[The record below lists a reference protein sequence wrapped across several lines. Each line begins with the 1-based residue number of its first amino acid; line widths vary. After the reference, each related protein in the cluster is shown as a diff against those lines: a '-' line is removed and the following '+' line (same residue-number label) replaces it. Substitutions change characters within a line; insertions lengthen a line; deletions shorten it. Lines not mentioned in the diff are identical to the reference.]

1 MGNSDDYSGY
11 NYSIELQ
18 LAGLSY
24 GGTPLTPF
32 QAARLGRTICSKR
45 MAGYTEDQ
53 VVDDAEINGPMNSE
67 QAVQTVLGGEYDFC
81 YAYEHDGSIGR
92 GAGPVHLRSKR
103 WSRTRLDR
111 LLGLPPRTSRSRAR
125 PSREGRSEKS

>member
-92 GAGPVHLRSKR
+92 GS
-103 WSRTRLDR
+103 
-111 LLGLPPRTSRSRAR
+111 R
-125 PSREGRSEKS
+125 PSPPPLQTLEPNPPGPPPGPPAQDQPVQGQTI